1 MEEERTVIIMDDQ
14 TFHFKAKEN
23 LNNDMNMIELLT
35 TQAKETNNSI
45 YWYLLFKHV
54 NNYYID
60 FNHNNAFVTYK
71 ASAKFSRGF
80 RLSVDLIII
89 C

>member
-1 MEEERTVIIMDDQ
+1 
-14 TFHFKAKEN
+14 
-23 LNNDMNMIELLT
+23 MNMIELLT

-60 FNHNNAFVTYK
+60 FNHNNVKGIEYLDK
-71 ASAKFSRGF
+71 AIELEEKKINGKFCKFQKLYQGSRN
-80 RLSVDLIII
+80 LEQ
-89 C
+89 